1 MLTEDN
7 KAIVRRFFAEYDRG
21 NLDGAAETLATDF
34 VNHQSDNTMQ
44 NREEFKQLGSAFLK
58 AFPNLQETI
67 EDQVAEG
74 DKVTTRLTFRGTQS
88 GELMGI
94 PPTGRQ
100 VTFVALTLD
109 RLVDGKIAE
118 RWHLFDTLGM
128 MKQLGV
134 IPPMG

>member
-1 MLTEDN
+1 MSTEDN

-21 NLDGAAETLATDF
+21 NLDGAAELLTTDF
-34 VNHQSDNTMQ
+34 VNHQSDNTLQ
-44 NREEFKQLGSAFLK
+44 NRVEFKQLGSAFIM

-74 DKVTTRLTFRGTQS
+74 DKVATRLTFSGTQS

-94 PPTGRQ
+94 PPTGKR
-100 VTFVALTLD
+100 VTFTSLTID

-128 MKQLGV
+128 MQQLGV

>member
-1 MLTEDN
+1 MSTEDN

-21 NLDGAAETLATDF
+21 NLDGAEEILATDF
-34 VNHQSDNTMQ
+34 VNHQSDNTVQ
-44 NREEFKQLGSAFLK
+44 NREEFKQLGSAFLM
-58 AFPNLQETI
+58 AFPNRQETI

-74 DKVTTRLTFRGTQS
+74 DKVATRLTFTGTHS

-100 VTFVALTLD
+100 VTFTALTID
-109 RLVDGKIAE
+109 RLAGGKIAE

-128 MKQLGV
+128 MQQLGV

>member
-1 MLTEDN
+1 MSTEDN

-21 NLDGAAETLATDF
+21 NLDGAEEILATDF
-34 VNHQSDNTMQ
+34 VNHQADNTVQ
-44 NREEFKQLGSAFLK
+44 NREEFKQLGSVFLK

-74 DKVTTRLTFRGTQS
+74 DKVATRLIFSGIQS

-94 PPTGRQ
+94 PPTGKR
-100 VTFVALTLD
+100 VTFTSLTID

-128 MKQLGV
+128 MQQLGV